1 MPRLLVTHVLRA
13 SRALCLTCSRG
24 LRAVVLHVSRALRA
38 VIPSVSRALR
48 ASFPLCYRASHTSCL
63 TYSRASHASC
73 PDGSLVPPCLMSYV
87 SSALCVLMLNEPFFY
102 VPLVPRT
109 IGTLL
114 TLYVLLTLCL
124 LTFCVLEFYA

>member
-1 MPRLLVTHVLRA
+1 MLYVPRLLVTHVLRA
-13 SRALCLTCSRG
+13 SRALCFTCSRG

-38 VIPSVSRALR
+38 LFS
-48 ASFPLCYRASHTSCL
+48 LCYRASHTLCL

-114 TLYVLLTLCL
+114 TLYILLTLCL